1 MKRKGKWKEKILFF
15 MRDRY
20 GQNDVLNKHILFFGF
35 LSLVIYPFTNHLF
48 WLVLSLILLAYS
60 YFRMLSKNKSARKK
74 ENEAYQKWLSPIRF
88 QFVKYKNKETYR
100 YLKCSNCKQKIRVPR
115 NQGEIRVTCPK
126 CSHTKDIKT

>member
-48 WLVLSLILLAYS
+48 WLVLSLILLSYS

-74 ENEAYQKWLSPIRF
+74 MRLI
-88 QFVKYKNKETYR
+88 KN
-100 YLKCSNCKQKIRVPR
+100 
-115 NQGEIRVTCPK
+115 G
-126 CSHTKDIKT
+126 